1 MTYHLEPLR
10 KVALSNMAT
19 GQLIKRHLA
28 DLSTIDRS
36 LFTDEVL
43 GAYVRELTL
52 QSELYDKALARV
64 RKNVE
69 TEKVKQAGFA
79 RDKTIR
85 AFLTALKLYSLSDD
99 QAEVEACRSL
109 QILLG
114 AFKNLIRLN
123 YEAKTL
129 AVDKLVSELEREHYS
144 GKVAFLQISRYV
156 DRMKGAN
163 HDFAAVFSG
172 RMVGEATAEAYDM
185 KLIRKEMLSKYSDFT
200 AYVLAMAKAT
210 ENQLFVSSLN
220 LLNAARKYYS
230 DMLSRRAAL
239 KVSKEKPEA
248 AETTV

>member
-19 GQLIKRHLA
+19 GQLMKRHLA
-28 DLSTIDRS
+28 DLNTIDPN

-43 GAYVRELTL
+43 NAYVRELNL
-52 QSELYDKALARV
+52 RSELYDKALARV

-85 AFLTALKLYSLSDD
+85 AYLTALKLYSLSDD
-99 QAEVEACRSL
+99 EAEVEACRSL
-109 QILLG
+109 QILMG
-114 AFKNLIRLN
+114 PFKNLIRLN

-129 AVDKLVSELEREHYS
+129 AVNKLVDELESENYR
-144 GKVAFLQISRYV
+144 GNVAFLQVSRYV

-163 HDFAAVFSG
+163 RDFDAVFSG

-185 KLIRKEMLSKYSDFT
+185 KLIRKEMLGKYSDFT

-210 ENQLFVSSLN
+210 KNPLFVSSLN

-230 DMLSRRAAL
+230 DMLARRAAV
-239 KVSKEKPEA
+239 KASNEKPEPVEA
-248 AETTV
+248 AG